1 MPKIIIAAIL
11 ERFTTETDFVIDD
24 TTVVESI
31 DELNTYIRDNRDET
45 MGVVFEFFFTT
56 DKDINYGSGVVA
68 QMDAIPHAVQISYQ
82 TALLVLC
89 NKGLE

>member
-1 MPKIIIAAIL
+1 MSKVIVAAIL
-11 ERFTTETDFVIDD
+11 ENFSTETDFVIDD

-45 MGVVFEFFFTT
+45 MGIVFEFYFTT
-56 DKDINYGSGVVA
+56 DKKVNYNSGIVA
-68 QMDAIPHAVQISYQ
+68 QMDAMVDSVQITYQ

-89 NKGLE
+89 NKGM

>member
-11 ERFTTETDFVIDD
+11 EKFTTETEFVIDD
-24 TTVVESI
+24 TTVVESV

-56 DKDINYGSGVVA
+56 DKDINYGSGIVA
-68 QMDAIPHAVQISYQ
+68 QMDAMVESTPITYQ
-82 TALLVLC
+82 TALLTLGT
-89 NKGLE
+89 KEP